1 MLTWLKNWKRFLVS
15 EGSVSCM
22 KKKIHKLAEEDQQ
35 RQNKLIKLAD

>member
-15 EGSVSCM
+15 EASVSCM